1 MENFIA
7 ARIANTTFATTIK
20 SILIRINTKTVN
32 MSGNISGKSLAS
44 DVDFDSAPFL
54 VRASIA
60 VKRDSLTTRIFIAA
74 QIANITSS
82 TATQNLDTQVN
93 MKIVITPTKELL
105 INNLPVYVVV
115 SDLPDPLPYH
125 L

>member
-7 ARIANTTFATTIK
+7 ANTTFATTIK

-32 MSGNISGKSLAS
+32 ISGRTTSSGKSLAS

-60 VKRDSLTTRIFIAA
+60 VKRDSLTTRIFIAV

-105 INNLPVYVVV
+105 INNSYVYLVV
-115 SDLPDPLPYH
+115 SDLRDPLKYH